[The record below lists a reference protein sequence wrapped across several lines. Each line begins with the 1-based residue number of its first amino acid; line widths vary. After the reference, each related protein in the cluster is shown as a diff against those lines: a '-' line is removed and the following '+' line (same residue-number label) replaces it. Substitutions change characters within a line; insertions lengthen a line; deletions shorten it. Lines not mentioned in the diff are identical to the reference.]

1 MEQEAHCDD
10 AWHEPVVQAA
20 CLTVPAQLRTPRAEQ
35 EREEAHEG
43 MQREQPGQMQKT
55 SDIER
60 VNDHVKAGHK
70 EAKIAKIVGDSLACN
85 EPASENA
92 DKGHCGPAG
101 SKSLEK
107 GTRDVKAI
115 VNLNG
120 CSYSVVGDACRRLG
134 WKITKDDD
142 KWTLRWVDRY
152 CLGQTLRDMRLVR
165 PQRINHFPAMC
176 EIAFKCRLAEN
187 LNRMRHKLPADYS
200 FFPQTFVLPDDLGSF
215 ERCLADTPN
224 RTYIVKPN
232 AGSQGAGI
240 FFTRRATDIP
250 KEGKYV
256 AQKYLN
262 KPLLIDGFKFDLRI
276 YVLITSVLPLRV
288 YVARKGLAR
297 FCTEPYESISKQ
309 NRGNQY
315 KHLTN
320 YAINKKSDAF
330 LAPTCNDPDRVAAE
344 LTSVKR
350 QSSSRT
356 GELDVE
362 WTHADNCS
370 DVQSTAD
377 GACAQ
382 KCVVDEKGSKRSLS
396 SVLRWLDANGF
407 SSSKVQRD
415 IDAVV
420 TKTVLAALPANQ
432 HAYKASFP
440 ESRDSVGSSCF
451 TILGV
456 DIMLDSAANAWLI
469 ETNELP
475 SFEADSALD
484 HEVKM
489 AVIAEALEMVHPT
502 AAEMRLLKD
511 LNASFQGASS
521 EGSGLES
528 LRWRRPHSKI
538 EMEAWRKQTRKQI
551 LDLRMQHE
559 VECCD
564 TFEAVYPPSDNS
576 LGEVFS
582 RCLSASCQIF
592 RSKFGAVMERP
603 KPTQKSWEQCLR
615 SVHDAA
621 FSAGG
626 VCVAAKKPVTSEDVP
641 VPRVYNDWKDRMEYA
656 TGRGLPVAKCV
667 AKKTGLTDDAVKK
680 ELGLGPGVCKDLLRA
695 NQGAV
700 LSAAIHKARTQASL
714 DQTAP
719 AGIQV
724 LGQGSW
730 GQWNRVMQTSSSVLQ
745 APGGNFVVASTSLEQ
760 ARGWGVGG
768 WSESFKMG
776 SRPTTGLA
784 HQPTQT
790 PSRHA
795 PCDTRPRPALWEAG
809 EQCSTLTPDKNQVRE
824 TPALIM
830 RDITA

>member
-1 MEQEAHCDD
+1 M
-10 AWHEPVVQAA
+10 
-20 CLTVPAQLRTPRAEQ
+20 
-35 EREEAHEG
+35 
-43 MQREQPGQMQKT
+43 
-55 SDIER
+55 
-60 VNDHVKAGHK
+60 
-70 EAKIAKIVGDSLACN
+70 
-85 EPASENA
+85 
-92 DKGHCGPAG
+92 
-101 SKSLEK
+101 
-107 GTRDVKAI
+107 
-115 VNLNG
+115 
-120 CSYSVVGDACRRLG
+120 
-134 WKITKDDD
+134 
-142 KWTLRWVDRY
+142 
-152 CLGQTLRDMRLVR
+152 
-165 PQRINHFPAMC
+165 
-176 EIAFKCRLAEN
+176 
-187 LNRMRHKLPADYS
+187 
-200 FFPQTFVLPDDLGSF
+200 
-215 ERCLADTPN
+215 
-224 RTYIVKPN
+224 
-232 AGSQGAGI
+232 
-240 FFTRRATDIP
+240 
-250 KEGKYV
+250 

-309 NRGNQY
+309 NRGNEY

-330 LAPTCNDPDRVAAE
+330 LAPTSNAPDTVVAE
-344 LTSVKR
+344 LTNVER

-362 WTHADNCS
+362 LTHADKCS
-370 DVQSTAD
+370 DVQSTTD

-407 SSSKVQRD
+407 SSAKVQRD

-451 TILGV
+451 TVLGV

-484 HEVKM
+484 YEVKM
-489 AVIAEALEMVHPT
+489 AVVAEALEMVHPT

-521 EGSGLES
+521 EGLGLES
-528 LRWRRPHSKI
+528 SRWRRPHSKI
-538 EMEAWRKQTRKQI
+538 EIEAWRKQIRRQI
-551 LDLRMQHE
+551 LDLRIRHE
-559 VECCD
+559 IECCD
-564 TFEAVYPPSDNS
+564 TFEAVYPPSDN
-576 LGEVFS
+576 LQGEEFS
-582 RCLSASCQIF
+582 RCLSASFEIF

-603 KPTQKSWEQCLR
+603 KPTQKPWEQCLR

-621 FSAGG
+621 LSADV
-626 VCVAAKKPVTSEDVP
+626 VCVATKKPVTSEDVP
-641 VPRVYNDWKDRMEYA
+641 VPRVYNVWKDRMEYA
-656 TGRGLPVAKCV
+656 SGRGLPVAKSV
-667 AKKTGLTDDAVKK
+667 AKKPGLTDDAVNK
-680 ELGLGPGVCKDLLRA
+680 ELGLGPSLCKDILRA

-700 LSAAIHKARTQASL
+700 LSAAMHKARTQASL

-730 GQWNRVMQTSSSVLQ
+730 GQWNCVTQANSSVGLQ
-745 APGGNFVVASTSLEQ
+745 APCGNFVVASTSLEQ

-768 WSESFKMG
+768 WSDRVRMG

-795 PCDTRPRPALWEAG
+795 PFDTPPRPALWQAHILG
-809 EQCSTLTPDKNQVRE
+809 LQDSNLTTDKNKVRE
-824 TPALIM
+824 IPALIM
-830 RDITA
+830 RDITAWFACHISGVARTLTIPCQVHTSFQGAPNQSLTSSVASRLSERYVVLMLHFRA